1 MIERRIKTPIEQ
13 KTQESRKTKHR
24 QVFEHVLA
32 DIESGRLKDGN
43 RLPSEAELVK
53 QFGSS
58 RPTVARALRDLQ
70 NLGLVERRVGSG
82 TYVRKAQKPI
92 ESWSFGLLIP
102 GLGSTEI
109 FEPICGQLA
118 RLAQRQHHTLLWGD
132 FGGKRGDTDPGLIEQ
147 VCDSYIRQGVA
158 GVFFAPLELTED
170 KDRVNRSVISSME
183 AAGIPIVLLDRD
195 IVAFPLRSR
204 FDLVGI
210 DNRLAGFLITNH
222 LIKLGCRRIDFL
234 SRPDSAPTVMLR
246 IAGYHEALLN
256 SGISPDPQWIHSGD
270 PADGKFVQRIV
281 GDGATAII
289 CANDLTAAN
298 LMRTLDT
305 LGYPVP
311 QKTRV
316 AGFDDVRY
324 AELLRPSLTTIHQPC
339 VDIGTIAMQ
348 VMLERIENPTFPPRD
363 ILAQPTLIVRQS
375 CGAAWRSHFS
385 PANGQDACESGNPA
399 SVRSS

>member
-1 MIERRIKTPIEQ
+1 VVNEHETEQGKQASRR
-13 KTQESRKTKHR
+13 TKHR
-24 QVFEHVLA
+24 QVYERVLA
-32 DIESGRLKDGN
+32 DIESGRLKEGE
-43 RLPSEAELVK
+43 RLPSEIEMVK
-53 QFGSS
+53 EFATS

-70 NLGLVERRVGSG
+70 NLGIVERKVGSG
-82 TYVRKAQKPI
+82 TYVRKSQKAAD
-92 ESWSFGLLIP
+92 SWRFGLLIP

-118 RLAQRQHHTLLWGD
+118 RLAQRQHHTILWGD
-132 FGGKRGDTDPGLIEQ
+132 FGDKRGEANPDLIEQ
-147 VCDSYIRQGVA
+147 VCDSYIRQTVA

-170 KDRVNRSVISSME
+170 RDLINQTVIAALE

-195 IVAFPLRSR
+195 IVPFPQRSR

-210 DNRLAGFLITNH
+210 DNRRAGFLIADH

-246 IAGYHEALLN
+246 IAGFREALLRA
-256 SGISPDPQWIHSGD
+256 GITPDSRWVHSGEPTD
-270 PADGKFVQRIV
+270 EKFVQSVIAN
-281 GDGATAII
+281 GATAII

-298 LMRTLDT
+298 LMRTLDA
-305 LGYPVP
+305 LGCPVP
-311 QKTRV
+311 QKMRI

-339 VDIGTIAMQ
+339 ADIGTLAMQ
-348 VMLERIENPTFPPRD
+348 AMLERIENATFPPRD

-375 CGAAWRSHFS
+375 CGA
-385 PANGQDACESGNPA
+385 
-399 SVRSS
+399 

>member
-1 MIERRIKTPIEQ
+1 VSEHGTKSTAEHEKPALRR
-13 KTQESRKTKHR
+13 TKHR

-32 DIESGRLKDGN
+32 DINSGRLKDGD
-43 RLPSEAELVK
+43 RLPSEIILVE
-53 QFGSS
+53 QFATS

-70 NLGLVERRVGSG
+70 NLGLVERKVGSG
-82 TYVRKAQKPI
+82 TYVRKSQKPAD
-92 ESWSFGLLIP
+92 SWRFGLLIP

-132 FGGKRGDTDPGLIEQ
+132 FGDRRGEVDPELIEQ
-147 VCDSYIRQGVA
+147 VCNSYIRETVA

-170 KDRVNRSVISSME
+170 KDRINQSVIAALES
-183 AAGIPIVLLDRD
+183 AGIPIVLLDRD
-195 IVAFPLRSR
+195 IVAFPQRSR

-210 DNRLAGFLITNH
+210 DNRRAGFLIAEH
-222 LIKLGCRRIDFL
+222 LIRLGCRRIDFL
-234 SRPDSAPTVMLR
+234 AREGSAPTVMLR
-246 IAGYHEALLN
+246 IAGYREALL
-256 SGISPDPQWIHSGD
+256 SAGITLDPQWVHSGE
-270 PADGKFVQRIV
+270 PADEKFVQRIMAA
-281 GDGATAII
+281 GATAVI

-298 LMRTLDT
+298 LMRTLDM
-305 LGYPVP
+305 LGCPVP
-311 QKTRV
+311 QKIRV
-316 AGFDDVRY
+316 VGFDDVRY

-375 CGAAWRSHFS
+375 CGAAGTPS
-385 PANGQDACESGNPA
+385 
-399 SVRSS
+399 

>member
-1 MIERRIKTPIEQ
+1 MSDQRVDSALEHDGSASRR
-13 KTQESRKTKHR
+13 TKHR
-24 QVFEHVLA
+24 QVFEHFLA
-32 DIESGRLKDGN
+32 DIESGKLKEGE
-43 RLPSEAELVK
+43 RLPSETALVK
-53 QFGSS
+53 QFASS

-70 NLGLVERRVGSG
+70 NLGLVERKVGSG

-92 ESWSFGLLIP
+92 ESWRFGLLIP

-118 RLAQRQHHTLLWGD
+118 RMAQRQHHTLLWGD
-132 FGGKRGDTDPGLIEQ
+132 FGDRRGDADPGLIAQ
-147 VCDSYIRQGVA
+147 VCDSYIRQMVA
-158 GVFFAPLELTED
+158 GVFFAPLELSED
-170 KDRVNRSVISSME
+170 KDRVNQSVIAALE

-195 IVAFPLRSR
+195 VVAFPQRSR

-210 DNRLAGFLITNH
+210 DNRRAGFLIANH
-222 LIKLGCRRIDFL
+222 MIRIGCRRIDFL

-246 IAGYHEALLN
+246 IAGYREALLS
-256 SGISPDPQWIHSGD
+256 SGITPAPRWIHSGEPTD
-270 PADGKFVQRIV
+270 EKFIQGIV
-281 GDGATAII
+281 GDGATAVI

-298 LMRTLDT
+298 LLRTLDT
-305 LGYPVP
+305 LGCPVP
-311 QKTRV
+311 QKIRV

-348 VMLERIENPTFPPRD
+348 VMLERIENPAFPPRD

-375 CGAAWRSHFS
+375 CGAAGSS
-385 PANGQDACESGNPA
+385 NPL
-399 SVRSS
+399 SSNK

>member
-1 MIERRIKTPIEQ
+1 MTGNLNQQPVKQEKS
-13 KTQESRKTKHR
+13 ESRRTKHR
-24 QVFEHVLA
+24 RIFEHVLA
-32 DIESGRLKDGN
+32 DIESGKLKDGD

-58 RPTVARALRDLQ
+58 RPTVARALHDLQ

-82 TYVRKAQKPI
+82 TYVRKSHKPV
-92 ESWSFGLLIP
+92 ESWRFGLLIP

-118 RLAQRQHHTLLWGD
+118 HLAQKNQHTLLWGD
-132 FGGKRGDTDPGLIEQ
+132 FGSKQGNPDPGLIEQ
-147 VCDSYIRQGVA
+147 VCDSYIRQMVA

-170 KDRVNRSVISSME
+170 KDRVNRSVITAME
-183 AAGIPIVLLDRD
+183 TAGIPIVLLDRD
-195 IVAFPLRSR
+195 IVSFPQRSR

-210 DNRLAGFLITNH
+210 DNRLAGFLITKH
-222 LIKLGCRRIDFL
+222 LVNLGCRRIDFL

-246 IAGYHEALLN
+246 IAGYREALLG
-256 SGISPDPQWIHSGD
+256 SGITPDPQWVHSGD
-270 PADGKFVQRIV
+270 PADKKFVQRIV
-281 GDGATAII
+281 ADGATAII

-298 LMRTLDT
+298 LMRTLDA
-305 LGYPVP
+305 LECPVP
-311 QKTRV
+311 KMIRV

-348 VMLERIENPTFPPRD
+348 VMLERLKDPAFPPRD
-363 ILAQPTLIVRQS
+363 ILVQSTLIVRQS
-375 CGAAWRSHFS
+375 CGAEGRSY
-385 PANGQDACESGNPA
+385 P
-399 SVRSS
+399 SSLNE

>member
-1 MIERRIKTPIEQ
+1 MEHEKPA
-13 KTQESRKTKHR
+13 SRQTKHR

-32 DIESGRLKDGN
+32 DIESGRLKDGD
-43 RLPSEAELVK
+43 RLPSEAELVR
-53 QFGSS
+53 QFAAS

-70 NLGLVERRVGSG
+70 NLGLVERKVGSG

-92 ESWSFGLLIP
+92 ESWRFGLLIP

-118 RLAQRQHHTLLWGD
+118 RLAQKQHHTLLWGD
-132 FGGKRGDTDPGLIEQ
+132 FGDKRSEADPALIEQ
-147 VCDSYIRQGVA
+147 VCDSYIRQKVA

-170 KDRVNRSVISSME
+170 KDRVNQSVIAALE

-195 IVAFPLRSR
+195 IVAFPQRSR

-210 DNRLAGFLITNH
+210 DNRRAGFLIANH
-222 LIKLGCRRIDFL
+222 FIKLGCRRIDFL
-234 SRPDSAPTVMLR
+234 ARPDSAPTVMLR
-246 IAGYHEALLN
+246 IAGYREALL
-256 SGISPDPQWIHSGD
+256 SGGITPDPQWVHSGE
-270 PADGKFVQRIV
+270 PADEGFVRRIV
-281 GDGATAII
+281 ENGATAII

-298 LMRTLDT
+298 LMRTLDAM
-305 LGYPVP
+305 GFPVP
-311 QKTRV
+311 QKMRV

-348 VMLERIENPTFPPRD
+348 VMLERIENPAFPPRD
-363 ILAQPTLIVRQS
+363 ILAQPALIVRQS
-375 CGAAWRSHFS
+375 CGAAIR
-385 PANGQDACESGNPA
+385 PL
-399 SVRSS
+399 SSSIKE

>member
-1 MIERRIKTPIEQ
+1 MSEHRTKSPIEHE
-13 KTQESRKTKHR
+13 KPASRRTKHR

-32 DIESGRLKDGN
+32 DIESGRLKDGE
-43 RLPSEAELVK
+43 RLPSEAELVQ
-53 QFGSS
+53 QFGAS

-70 NLGLVERRVGSG
+70 NLGLVERKVGSG
-82 TYVRKAQKPI
+82 TYVRKTQIPI
-92 ESWSFGLLIP
+92 ESWRFGLLIP

-132 FGGKRGDTDPGLIEQ
+132 FGDRRGEADPGLIGH
-147 VCDSYIRQGVA
+147 VCDSYIRQMVA

-170 KDRVNRSVISSME
+170 KDRVNQSVITALE

-195 IVAFPLRSR
+195 IVAFPQRSR

-210 DNRLAGFLITNH
+210 DNRRAGFLIADH

-234 SRPDSAPTVMLR
+234 ARPGSAPTVTLR
-246 IAGYHEALLN
+246 IAGYREALLSN
-256 SGISPDPQWIHSGD
+256 GIAPQSRWIHNGE
-270 PADGKFVQRIV
+270 PADEEFVRQIV
-281 GDGATAII
+281 GDGADAII

-298 LMRTLDT
+298 LMRTLDA
-305 LGYPVP
+305 LGFPVP
-311 QKTRV
+311 QKIRV

-348 VMLERIENPTFPPRD
+348 VMLERIENPAFPPRD

-375 CGAAWRSHFS
+375 CGAAGSSHS
-385 PANGQDACESGNPA
+385 SSAND
-399 SVRSS
+399 

>member
-1 MIERRIKTPIEQ
+1 MIGHRIKPPKEQ
-13 KTQESRKTKHR
+13 RTQGSRKTKHR
-24 QVFEHVLA
+24 RVFEHVLA
-32 DIESGRLKDGN
+32 DIESGRFKDGD

-70 NLGLVERRVGSG
+70 NLGMVDRKVGSG
-82 TYVRKAQKPI
+82 TYVRKAQKPV
-92 ESWSFGLLIP
+92 ESRIFGLLIP

-118 RLAQRQHHTLLWGD
+118 RLAQIHHHNLLWGD
-132 FGGKRGDTDPGLIEQ
+132 FGGKRGDADPGLIEQ
-147 VCDSYIRQGVA
+147 VCDSYIRQMAA

-170 KDRVNRSVISSME
+170 MDRVNRSVIAAME

-195 IVAFPLRSR
+195 IVAFPQRSR

-210 DNRLAGFLITNH
+210 DNRRAGFLISNH
-222 LIKLGCRRIDFL
+222 LIDLGCRRIDFL

-246 IAGYHEALLN
+246 IAGYREALLN
-256 SGISPDPQWIHSGD
+256 SGISPDPKWIHTGD
-270 PADGKFVQRIV
+270 PSDEKFVQKIV

-298 LMRTLDT
+298 LMRTLDA
-305 LGYPVP
+305 LGCPVP
-311 QKTRV
+311 QKIRV

-348 VMLERIENPTFPPRD
+348 VMLERIENPAFPPRD
-363 ILAQPTLIVRQS
+363 ILVQPTLIVRQS
-375 CGAAWRSHFS
+375 CGAAGNTHSS
-385 PANGQDACESGNPA
+385 SENG
-399 SVRSS
+399 